1 MSYASATE
9 PFDLARAQD
18 VTREEQARAQAFFD
32 DVCGDAAA
40 LLPVL
45 HRLQDMFGYIDQAAL
60 PMIARTLN
68 ISLAEVRGTTSF
80 YHDYRTTRP
89 GRHVLKL
96 CRAEACQSMGVD
108 HLVDHLAARH
118 GLTPGE
124 TSGDGALTVQSV
136 YCLGNCALSP
146 AALFDDRPVGS
157 LDALLLDSLIAEAR
171 R

>member
-1 MSYASATE
+1 MNYASAVE
-9 PFDLARAQD
+9 AFDLGRAQD
-18 VTREEQARAQAFFD
+18 VTREEQARALAFFGD
-32 DVCGDAAA
+32 ACGDAAA
-40 LLPVL
+40 LLPIL
-45 HRLQDMFGYIDQAAL
+45 HRLQDMFGYVDQAAL
-60 PMIARTLN
+60 PMIAKTLN

-80 YHDYRTTRP
+80 YHDYRTTQP

-118 GLTPGE
+118 GLAPGE
-124 TSGDGALTVQSV
+124 TSGDGKLTVQSV

-157 LDALLLDSLIAEAR
+157 LDAPRLDSLIAEAQR
-171 R
+171 

>member
-1 MSYASATE
+1 MET
-9 PFDLARAQD
+9 FDLGRAQD
-18 VTREEQARAQAFFD
+18 VTREEQVRARAFFG

-40 LLPVL
+40 LLPIL
-45 HRLQDMFGYIDQAAL
+45 HRLQDTFGYVDQAAL
-60 PMIARTLN
+60 PIIASTLN

-80 YHDYRTTRP
+80 YHDYRAEKP

-108 HLVDHLAARH
+108 QLVDHLAARH
-118 GLTPGE
+118 GLAPGE
-124 TSGDGALTVQSV
+124 TSGDGALTVQNV

-146 AALFDDRPVGS
+146 AALLDDRPVGR
-157 LDALLLDSLIAEAR
+157 LDAPRIDALIAETR